1 MGIFTQFITI
11 NCHFILTIGMNLD
24 SSINLKKMWKCITII
39 YVLVNCCH
47 ALQLRDIIEPDVID
61 DFINDVDI
69 STKNDKGSEIIT
81 EQVQTESKNDNE
93 KDVNVKGHEQVSIA
107 ESGMMDNATVDD
119 DSVKI
124 QE

>member
-1 MGIFTQFITI
+1 
-11 NCHFILTIGMNLD
+11 
-24 SSINLKKMWKCITII
+24 
-39 YVLVNCCH
+39 
-47 ALQLRDIIEPDVID
+47 LRDIIEPDVID